1 MSDRPVTQLPRPVIH
16 KYQDGMRA
24 PDPFIDPAAA
34 GGFGGGRHQKSA
46 SKFVYRGG
54 FKIPKELTPMPSV
67 ESFMA
72 ELGGSTSSNVGSQGG
87 FERDTN
93 DSRENSA
100 VGGGSGSKL
109 RDRGRSTK
117 RTGGGGG
124 GGDPGSQSGLEG
136 IISSSRMRVGSSSER
151 VAMEG
156 GARRGGG
163 GGRDGIKMPRPK
175 TASATIGRGE
185 STFSASSAAGGFNRK
200 RQAYVLRE
208 NSSFR
213 LGWDS

>member
-1 MSDRPVTQLPRPVIH
+1 
-16 KYQDGMRA
+16 MRA
-24 PDPFIDPAAA
+24 PDPFTDPAAA

-87 FERDTN
+87 FECGAYK
-93 DSRENSA
+93 SREKNNA
-100 VGGGSGSKL
+100 VGGGSGTKL
-109 RDRGRSTK
+109 RDRERSS
-117 RTGGGGG
+117 
-124 GGDPGSQSGLEG
+124 SQSGLEG
-136 IISSSRMRVGSSSER
+136 IINSSRMRVGSSSER
-151 VAMEG
+151 VAMEEG
-156 GARRGGG
+156 VRRGAG

-185 STFSASSAAGGFNRK
+185 STFSASSAAGAFTRK
-200 RQAYVLRE
+200 RATSVCLA
-208 NSSFR
+208 
-213 LGWDS
+213 